1 MRNPL
6 IGAVVAL
13 ALGIILGTAGVFTA
27 ASVLGQETP
36 PPRDAAQVDV
46 LEYGNR

>member
-13 ALGIILGTAGVFTA
+13 ALGTILGVAGIFTA
-27 ASVLGQETP
+27 AAVMGQETP
-36 PPRDAAQVDV
+36 QPQGAAQVEV

>member
-13 ALGIILGTAGVFTA
+13 ALGIILGVAGVFTA
-27 ASVLGQETP
+27 ASVMGQETP
-36 PPRDAAQVDV
+36 QPQEAASVQV

>member
-6 IGAVVAL
+6 LGAVVAL
-13 ALGIILGTAGVFTA
+13 ALGIILGIAGIFTA
-27 ASVLGQETP
+27 AAVAGQESP
-36 PPRDAAQVDV
+36 QPQDAASVQV

>member
-6 IGAVVAL
+6 VGAVVAL
-13 ALGIILGTAGVFTA
+13 ALGIVLGVAGIFTA
-27 ASVLGQETP
+27 AAVMGQESP
-36 PPRDAAQVDV
+36 QPQEAASVSV